1 MKTNDNNND
10 NEKNSN
16 IADDDKNK
24 SESISEVDKV
34 VNKLLDESEK
44 KSDKKACENKSD
56 KSDKP
61 IGNLPVEQQL
71 PNKLFLI
78 PLSGRPIFP
87 GIFTPLMINNT
98 DDTKVVEQAYEG
110 DGYVG
115 IVMLKN
121 DTETPSVDDMYT
133 VGTVARIIKKINLP
147 DGEIGRAS
155 CRERV

>member
-34 VNKLLDESEK
+34 VNKLLDEAEK
-44 KSDKKACENKSD
+44 KSDKKADEKKSD

-61 IGNLPVEQQL
+61 AGNLPVEQQL

-121 DTETPSVDDMYT
+121 DTETPDRKSV
-133 VGTVARIIKKINLP
+133 V
-147 DGEIGRAS
+147 
-155 CRERV
+155 